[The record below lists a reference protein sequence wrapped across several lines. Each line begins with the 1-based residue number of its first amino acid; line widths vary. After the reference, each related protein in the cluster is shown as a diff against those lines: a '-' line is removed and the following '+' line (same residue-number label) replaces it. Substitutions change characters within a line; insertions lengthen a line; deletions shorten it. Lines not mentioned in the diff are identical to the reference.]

1 MDQLQFWCNFHLMH
15 SKIARIVTSE
25 VYCNY
30 THAQSYPTG
39 AGGSS
44 SVSNG
49 VLLHLQYNTVVCCL
63 QNTACLIMGDVH
75 HTLLVHLVGREE
87 DIVSCPSGFLAAY
100 NSQTSQSTVQVTG
113 NTHEHVTRSTRAS
126 LRHHPPP
133 TWVHV
138 RRQPVLYEEWERKW
152 VLMTKES

>member
-1 MDQLQFWCNFHLMH
+1 MEQLQFWCNFHLMH

-63 QNTACLIMGDVH
+63 QNTACLITGDVY
-75 HTLLVHLVGREE
+75 HTHCLFTWWGGKRISSYVLVGFLLLTIPRPHKVQYRSQVRQHVRACDSLHPCE
-87 DIVSCPSGFLAAY
+87 SPPSPYMSACA
-100 NSQTSQSTVQVTG
+100 QTASTV
-113 NTHEHVTRSTRAS
+113 
-126 LRHHPPP
+126 
-133 TWVHV
+133 
-138 RRQPVLYEEWERKW
+138 
-152 VLMTKES
+152 

>member
-1 MDQLQFWCNFHLMH
+1 MEQLQFWCNFHLMH

-63 QNTACLIMGDVH
+63 QNTACLITGDVH
-75 HTLLVHLVGREE
+75 HTHCLFTWWGEE
-87 DIVSCPSGFLAAY
+87 DIVSCPSGFLATY
-100 NSQTSQSTVQVTG
+100 NSQTPQSTVQVTG
-113 NTHEHVTRSTRAS
+113 KAKHVTPSTRAS
-126 LRHHPPP
+126 LRPCPPP
-133 TWVHV
+133 TRVHV
-138 RRQPVLYEEWERKW
+138 YRQPENEY
-152 VLMTKES
+152 